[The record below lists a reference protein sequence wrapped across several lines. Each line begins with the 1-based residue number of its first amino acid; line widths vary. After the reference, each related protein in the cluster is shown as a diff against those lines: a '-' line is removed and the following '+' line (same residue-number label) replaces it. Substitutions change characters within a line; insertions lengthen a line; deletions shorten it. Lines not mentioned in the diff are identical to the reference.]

1 MLCLPVPTRIFSSFA
16 GLLLGLAACFAPAHA
31 APKTVCTITINSAD
45 EKESLQRH
53 LPPGDY
59 RFVELV
65 QRGKPDWMAAACHS
79 GVTCDS
85 LVISGHFDDGT
96 EFYTDS
102 FDKREFLTMHELQRA
117 SCSASCSG
125 VFSKLKDVYL
135 FGCNTLR
142 HQPRH
147 EAAGEVLRSLA
158 RAGVPPADAQR
169 VAAQLSQRYG
179 QSNRDRLRH
188 VFPNVPVL
196 YGFASQAPL
205 GRYAGPLMER
215 YFQTAPAGEVGSG
228 LRSATLL
235 ALFGPTSMVAESG
248 LSSAEPHATFR
259 QDLCSLADEAP
270 TAAQKLAFLH
280 AFLKRDVTD
289 VRMFLDHLERYA
301 ATLDPQ
307 QRQQPEVAA
316 ALETIARDHPTRE
329 RYLGFARDA
338 DEAAVQARML
348 ALARRLGWL
357 SLQQEQHEFVQMLA
371 TRMQRGSLSRD
382 EVTLACTGQPG
393 AEGGGSVGLAPAL
406 RRTDADRAGDVSHAA
421 ALACLGDAQGHTRTL
436 KALTSPRDE
445 DVAIAQAYLRHRPLA
460 DVGELRAVTTDIGR
474 MSAGSAQ
481 VRALE
486 TLARLRL
493 ADRES
498 LQAVA
503 GLFPQARSLQAQRAI
518 AGILIRADTTL
529 LARADLARTLRQ
541 HRLRSPDGNDVIDL
555 LIRLL
560 QAA

>member
-1 MLCLPVPTRIFSSFA
+1 MQAHQLLSRYLV
-16 GLLLGLAACFAPAHA
+16 LLGLAACAAPAAA

-65 QRGKPDWMAAACHS
+65 QRGRPDWMAAACHS
-79 GVTCDS
+79 GVTCDT

-125 VFSKLKDVYL
+125 VFAQLKDVYL

-142 HQPRH
+142 HAPRH
-147 EAAGEVLRSLA
+147 TAAGEVLRSLA
-158 RAGVPPADAQR
+158 RAGVAPAEAQR
-169 VAAQLSQRYG
+169 TAEQLSQRYG

-188 VFPNVPVL
+188 AFPGVPVL

-205 GRYAGPLMER
+205 GRAAGPLMER

-235 ALFGPTSMVAESG
+235 ALFGPTSMVAETG
-248 LSSAEPHATFR
+248 LAATEPHASFR
-259 QDLCSLADEAP
+259 QDLCNLADEAP
-270 TAAQKLAFLH
+270 TVPAKLAFVH
-280 AFLKRDVTD
+280 AFLQRDVAE
-289 VRMFLDHLERYA
+289 VRLFLDHLEHHLA
-301 ATLDPQ
+301 ALGPQ
-307 QRQQPEVAA
+307 ERQQPDVAA
-316 ALETIARDHPTRE
+316 ALAAIALDHLARE
-329 RYLGFARDA
+329 RFLGFARDA
-338 DEAAVQARML
+338 DEATVQARML
-348 ALARRLGWL
+348 VLAQGLGWL
-357 SLQQEQHEFVQMLA
+357 TAQQHRDEFVHMFA
-371 TRMQRGSLSRD
+371 TRLQRGGLSRD
-382 EVTLACTGQPG
+382 ELTLACTGQPG
-393 AEGGGSVGLAPAL
+393 AGLAAPL
-406 RRTDADRAGDVSHAA
+406 RGTGAARPGDTSHAA
-421 ALACLGDAQGHTRTL
+421 ALACLGDAEGHAATL
-436 KALTSPRDE
+436 KALTSPRDD
-445 DVAIAQAYLRHRPLA
+445 DVALAQTYLRHRPLA
-460 DVGELRAVTTDIGR
+460 DVGELRAVTAEIGR
-474 MSAGSAQ
+474 MGAGAAQ

-493 ADRES
+493 ADRQS

-503 GLFPQARSLQAQRAI
+503 GLFPQVRTLQAQRAI

-541 HRLRSPDGNDVIDL
+541 HRLKSPDGSDVIDV